1 MTCQYADALIE
12 DVLNGEAD
20 GEGDEGLR
28 QHLSHCGHC
37 AEVWHVAWQV
47 RQALKRCEVPDPGE
61 SYLEQATAGIM
72 ARIRAIDPDAVVA
85 EGSPAVSSAR
95 YGPLQIRGVGLA
107 LLMALGL
114 LTQAFQSSAP
124 YCPVS
129 GADHKGNDMPGAS
142 AVDVAEAAPANPFA
156 VRLGAD
162 AGSHHPLLLRLR
174 NPQALRRPRLLD
186 RITERLIPSPSP
198 QPLMT

>member
-20 GEGDEGLR
+20 RDGEEGLR

-37 AEVWHVAWQV
+37 AEVWQVAWQV
-47 RQALKRCEVPDPGE
+47 RQTLQQCEAPDPGE
-61 SYLEQATAGIM
+61 SYFEQATVGIM
-72 ARIRAIDPDAVVA
+72 ARIRAIDPDAAVA
-85 EGSPAVSSAR
+85 EDSPAISSVR

-114 LTQAFQSSAP
+114 LTQAFRPSVP
-124 YCPVS
+124 YCPLA
-129 GADHKGNDMPGAS
+129 GADHKGNDLPGAA
-142 AVDVAEAAPANPFA
+142 AVEDAVPPSPFA
-156 VRLGAD
+156 VHPRAD
-162 AGSHHPLLLRLR
+162 ANDHHPLLLRVRSLE
-174 NPQALRRPRLLD
+174 ALRRPRFLG
-186 RITERLIPSPSP
+186 RITERLVPSPLP